1 MGRGSQG
8 WVPRE
13 VIVGQ
18 RPVGITTPLSGQEIA
33 TSQSLRL
40 LVCKVEKRHHPH
52 RIPGGGTHLGTHS
65 GGRVC
70 SSVYVALSTASP
82 KPREADC

>member
-8 WVPRE
+8 WVSWE

-18 RPVGITTPLSGQEIA
+18 RPVGITTPAVGQETA

-40 LVCKVEKRHHPH
+40 LSVKWRNTTTHTGS
-52 RIPGGGTHLGTHS
+52 PGEERT
-65 GGRVC
+65 
-70 SSVYVALSTASP
+70 
-82 KPREADC
+82 